1 MIKGVE
7 TSARPSSSSIPTN
20 LEILKELCLTV
31 SEMYRSRL
39 KIALMAHKEIVNIG
53 NIWEVFP
60 RDQGLCDKFVS
71 LSSYHAKRCKLC
83 HENPKKHPSL
93 VREVHGSKF
102 FSSQRTDSDI
112 EEFSSMVRK
121 WMNNCLMASIN

>member
-1 MIKGVE
+1 
-7 TSARPSSSSIPTN
+7 
-20 LEILKELCLTV
+20 
-31 SEMYRSRL
+31 MYQSRL
-39 KIALMAHKEIVNIG
+39 KKDLIAKKEIVNVG

-60 RDQGLCDKFVS
+60 RDQRLCDKFVS
-71 LSSYHAKRCKLC
+71 LSSHHAKRCKLC

-121 WMNNCLMASIN
+121 WMNNCLWVELLTVENGLFDECV